1 MKENNGIIEERNIEI
16 YIKEVKFE
24 MEREWIILKG
34 WIDGLVWGS
43 RGKNMDLKLITLTI
57 I

>member
-57 I
+57 V